1 MEHDRTTAWRKRIL
15 WWQQPKKESKN
26 RKVAFG
32 HEASELTQRYCD
44 NKINTTKYSIITFL
58 PRNLFEQFHRLAN
71 VYFLFIVLLNWVP
84 AINSFDKE
92 VSMIPIICVLT
103 ATALKDLFEDRQRY
117 LSDKKIN
124 SLLCQVYDSVQAKFV
139 TRTWE
144 KLRVGDIVEVSNNDQ
159 VPADIVILNTRDG
172 VAGKCYVETQN
183 LDGET
188 NLKVREAPPGLR
200 EYTTKDDLFPWKEF
214 MCCLECIPPE
224 SQIDTFHG
232 SLNIPNSDKIAVGI
246 RNLLLRGCVLKNTE
260 LVVGLVVYAGHDTK
274 AILNNSG
281 PRYKRSKMEAQIN
294 RELMWCWI
302 ILLLFCLAGA
312 IGCTLFLSSF
322 SVLPPF
328 LVILQFNDITP
339 IWTGFMAFWTFILI
353 LQVIIPISLYVT
365 IELAK
370 LAQVYLIDQ
379 DPNMF
384 DKVKQEGVKCRSFNI
399 AEDLGQV
406 QYMLCDKTGTLTENK
421 MVFKHCTIAG
431 QDFIHKIGLSN
442 ESADAKIMVNP
453 KLIEI
458 LSSINPE
465 EHLILK
471 NIVRRFFILLAI
483 SNTVNVSNKLN
494 TEEGENLKGSS
505 VSYEAESPD
514 ELILVN
520 TAAAYGFRL
529 LQRSSSHAEV
539 ELPDGQISQYTV
551 LHVLPF
557 NSERRRMSVIVKQ
570 QNSNKIKLLCK
581 GADCSMMTRLKSPT
595 SRDKED
601 VEVLTKA
608 QLLAFSKKGLRTLV
622 MAERILTQEEYQVW
636 KAQHVMAENALED
649 RENLLSNSYENIE
662 VNMSF
667 LGATGVEDRLQED
680 VPSTITLLS
689 EAGIVMWM
697 LTGDSQETAINV
709 AHSCNLLNLD
719 SDVFVL
725 NCASSFQAK
734 TDLNEYINKK
744 SLKSSEDKTALV
756 VDGQTLKYI
765 LTELPDLFLD
775 LARSCSTV
783 LACRVTPLQKGDLVR
798 LVKESLQ
805 VMVLAIGDGANDVSM
820 LQMANIGVGI
830 SGQEGRQA
838 VMAADFALPGFQFI
852 RRLLLVHGHWSY
864 SRLASLVLHS
874 FYKNAAFVFVLF
886 WYQLHCGFSG
896 QAAIDQLYLILFS
909 VTFTSLPPLV
919 VGVFE
924 QDFSSARLL
933 NSPGLYS
940 CGRLSSIYLGGGDNG
955 LKNLKVG

>member
-1 MEHDRTTAWRKRIL
+1 MQTGQTGMEHDRPTAWRKKLI
-15 WWQQPKKESKN
+15 WWQQPKKEFKN

-44 NKINTTKYSIITFL
+44 NKINTAKYSIITFL

-159 VPADIVILNTRDG
+159 VPADIVILNTSDG

-200 EYTTKDDLFPWKEF
+200 EYTTKHNLFPWKDF

-224 SQIDTFHG
+224 SQLDTFRA
-232 SLNIPNSDKIAVGI
+232 SLNISNSDKIAVGI

-294 RELMWCWI
+294 RELMWCWV
-302 ILLLFCLAGA
+302 ILLFFCLAGA

-322 SVLPPF
+322 TVLPPF
-328 LVILQFNDITP
+328 LGILQFNDITP
-339 IWTGFMAFWTFILI
+339 IWTGFMAFWTFILT

-421 MVFKHCTIAG
+421 MVFKHCTVAG
-431 QDFIHKIGLSN
+431 QDFIHKVGPSN
-442 ESADAKIMVNP
+442 ECVDAKIMVNP

-494 TEEGENLKGSS
+494 IKEGENLKSSS

-514 ELILVN
+514 ELTLVN
-520 TAAAYGFRL
+520 AAAAYGFRL

-557 NSERRRMSVIVKQ
+557 DSERRRMSVIVKQ
-570 QNSNKIKLLCK
+570 QNSNNIKLLCK

-595 SRDKED
+595 SRDEED
-601 VEVLTKA
+601 VEELTKA
-608 QLLAFSKKGLRTLV
+608 QLLAFSKK
-622 MAERILTQEEYQVW
+622 A
-636 KAQHVMAENALED
+636 
-649 RENLLSNSYENIE
+649 
-662 VNMSF
+662 
-667 LGATGVEDRLQED
+667 
-680 VPSTITLLS
+680 
-689 EAGIVMWM
+689 
-697 LTGDSQETAINV
+697 
-709 AHSCNLLNLD
+709 
-719 SDVFVL
+719 
-725 NCASSFQAK
+725 
-734 TDLNEYINKK
+734 
-744 SLKSSEDKTALV
+744 
-756 VDGQTLKYI
+756 
-765 LTELPDLFLD
+765 
-775 LARSCSTV
+775 
-783 LACRVTPLQKGDLVR
+783 
-798 LVKESLQ
+798 
-805 VMVLAIGDGANDVSM
+805 
-820 LQMANIGVGI
+820 
-830 SGQEGRQA
+830 
-838 VMAADFALPGFQFI
+838 
-852 RRLLLVHGHWSY
+852 
-864 SRLASLVLHS
+864 
-874 FYKNAAFVFVLF
+874 
-886 WYQLHCGFSG
+886 
-896 QAAIDQLYLILFS
+896 
-909 VTFTSLPPLV
+909 
-919 VGVFE
+919 
-924 QDFSSARLL
+924 
-933 NSPGLYS
+933 
-940 CGRLSSIYLGGGDNG
+940 
-955 LKNLKVG
+955 